1 MRFWDTSAI
10 VALLTDE
17 PSSAAVL
24 GELERDPQLVAWWGT
39 EIECVS
45 AVSRRERDGAL
56 DAQSM
61 VGAIDRLNALSRVWT
76 EVVPGQRVRQ
86 VAVRLLRVH
95 QLRATDALQLAAAI
109 VASEDQPASL
119 PLVTLDKRLA
129 KAAEREG
136 FTVIRPDRAG

>member
-1 MRFWDTSAI
+1 MRFWDTSA
-10 VALLTDE
+10 VVPLLTDE

-24 GELERDPQLVAWWGT
+24 RQFERDPQLVAWWGT

-45 AVSRRERDGAL
+45 AVTRREREGAL

-61 VGAIDRLNALSRVWT
+61 VGALDRLDALSLVWT
-76 EVVPGQRVRQ
+76 EVEPGQRVRQ

-95 QLRATDALQLAAAI
+95 PLRSADALQLAAAI

-119 PLVTLDKRLA
+119 PFVTLDDRLA
-129 KAAEREG
+129 QAAEREG
-136 FTVIRPDRAG
+136 FPVVRPDRAG